1 MFRSLRHPHRTA
13 ALVAAALG
21 SLAAAPATHPRDPT
35 LYVANQEAA
44 TISVI
49 DAATHTLLTTVDLQ
63 ALGFS
68 AKAKPHDTAVEPDG
82 SFWYVSLIGDGFV
95 VKLDRDN
102 HVVAKAAFATPGMLA
117 LDSTSDRL
125 FVSRSMSASNP
136 PSSIG
141 VIDRRTMAIDE
152 LDVLIPHPHAIV
164 VAPRGGY
171 VYVGSVGANQ
181 LATVDI
187 RTEQVSLSDIP
198 GDTMVQML
206 VQLAVSP
213 DGRRLV
219 GTTQMTSR
227 LLVFDATTPT
237 KLASI
242 TAIAVPPW
250 PWHPQFTPDGREVWF
265 GNQKANAVTVVDAT
279 TWKVATIVQGNGLAE
294 PHGIAITPDGKTVYV
309 SNQNLQNEYVPN
321 HPVGPEGLGTVVAID
336 RQSRKIE
343 GIIETGRYAAGMAI
357 GGTR

>member
-1 MFRSLRHPHRTA
+1 ML
-13 ALVAAALG
+13 LAAALG
-21 SLAAAPATHPRDPT
+21 ALAAAPATSPRGPT

-44 TISVI
+44 TVSVI
-49 DAATHTLLTTVDLQ
+49 DASTYTLIATVDLQ

-82 SFWYVSLIGDGFV
+82 SYWFVSLIGDGYV
-95 VKLDRDN
+95 LKLDRDN

-117 LDSTSDRL
+117 LDSTSDKL
-125 FVSRSMSASNP
+125 FVSRSMTASNP

-141 VIDRRTMAIDE
+141 VINRKTMEIDE

-164 VAPRGGY
+164 VAPHGGY

-181 LATVDI
+181 LATVDV

-227 LLVFDATTPT
+227 LLVFDATAPT
-237 KLASI
+237 RLASI
-242 TAIAVPPW
+242 TALSVPAW
-250 PWHPQFTPDGREVWF
+250 PWHPQFTPDGLEVWF
-265 GNQKANAVTVVDAT
+265 GSQKANAVTVVDAA
-279 TWKVATIVQGNGLAE
+279 TWTVSTIVQGNGLAE
-294 PHGIAITPDGKTVYV
+294 PHGIAITPDGRTVYV
-309 SNQNLQNEYVPN
+309 SNQNLQNEYTSA
-321 HPVGPEGLGTVVAID
+321 HPTPQGCGTVVAID
-336 RQSRKIE
+336 RASRKIARV
-343 GIIETGRYAAGMAI
+343 IETGRYAAGMAI
-357 GGTR
+357 GGDR

>member
-1 MFRSLRHPHRTA
+1 MSRLIGRSPRA
-13 ALVAAALG
+13 AAWLAAALG
-21 SLAAAPATHPRDPT
+21 SLAATPAASPHGPT

-44 TISVI
+44 TVSVI
-49 DAATHTLLTTVDLQ
+49 NADTHTLITTVDLQ

-82 SFWYVSLIGDGFV
+82 SFWYVSLIGDGYV
-95 VKLDRDN
+95 LKLDRDN

-117 LDSTSDRL
+117 LDSTGDKL

-141 VIDRRTMAIDE
+141 VIDRKTMTIEE

-181 LATVDI
+181 LATVDV
-187 RTEQVSLSDIP
+187 RTEQVSLTDIP

-237 KLASI
+237 KLVSI
-242 TAIAVPPW
+242 TAIPVPAW
-250 PWHPQFTPDGREVWF
+250 PWHPQFTPDGKEVWF
-265 GNQKANAVTVVDAT
+265 GSQKANSVTVVDVA
-279 TWKVATIVQGNGLAE
+279 TWKVSSIVQGNGLAE

-309 SNQNLQNEYVPN
+309 SNQNLQNEYTSA
-321 HPVGPEGLGTVVAID
+321 HPTPEGCGTVVAID
-336 RQSRKIE
+336 RASRKIE
-343 GIIETGRYAAGMAI
+343 GVIETGRYAAGMAI
-357 GGTR
+357 GGRR